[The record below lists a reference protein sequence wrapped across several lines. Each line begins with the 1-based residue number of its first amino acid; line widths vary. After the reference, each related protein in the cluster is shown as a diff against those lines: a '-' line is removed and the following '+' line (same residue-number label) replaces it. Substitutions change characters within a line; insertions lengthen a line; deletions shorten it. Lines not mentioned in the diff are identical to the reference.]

1 MEEKEVFMAEEQN
14 YDNDIVTLRS
24 ANGEDID
31 FIEIAGIAHDGRF
44 FVIMQP
50 VELFEDMEE
59 DEAFVFEVTAKEDG
73 SSSFE
78 IVLDED
84 IIDAVFTEYERLYNE
99 ANDTNN

>member
-1 MEEKEVFMAEEQN
+1 
-14 YDNDIVTLRS
+14 
-24 ANGEDID
+24 
-31 FIEIAGIAHDGRF
+31 
-44 FVIMQP
+44 MQP

-84 IIDAVFTEYERLYNE
+84 IIDAVFTEYEKLYN
-99 ANDTNN
+99 DILM